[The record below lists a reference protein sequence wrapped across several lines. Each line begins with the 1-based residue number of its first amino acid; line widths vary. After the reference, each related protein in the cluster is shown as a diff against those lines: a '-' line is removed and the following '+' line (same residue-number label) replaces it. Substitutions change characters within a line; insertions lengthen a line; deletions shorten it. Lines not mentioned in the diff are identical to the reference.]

1 MLLFHMPDNYFGIQW
16 VPAVSENNRI
26 EDVKNKTDLDCEEH
40 LICETLICQRLD
52 EEETVPEKA
61 KERVAVSEDVDPK
74 ST

>member
-1 MLLFHMPDNYFGIQW
+1 MR
-16 VPAVSENNRI
+16 S
-26 EDVKNKTDLDCEEH
+26 KNKTDLDCEEH

-61 KERVAVSEDVDPK
+61 KERVVVSDAVDPT